1 MKKKGIM
8 MNKLLTGLLLSYFT
22 IGIAHAQT
30 FPGLENDPNNP
41 ENAISV
47 QLPDY
52 NDTTSPPG
60 TIDAK
65 RIVNKDGSLGAQ
77 IPLENPQDQTTQLAD
92 APKPHHM
99 NRSHRNK
106 KNKDIEGAVSNT
118 LAKIVN
124 TATDLAG
131 IASIAGGPA
140 AVAAA
145 SLLPKINENAVKAQT
160 DVEQTML
167 LKNAAINKA
176 NNVVNSINLNSNPV
190 VSSNAVS
197 SNAISST
204 PVQSGTPDSIPVSSY
219 GRF

>member
-1 MKKKGIM
+1 
-8 MNKLLTGLLLSYFT
+8 MNKLLTGLLLSSLT
-22 IGIAHAQT
+22 IGLVHAQT
-30 FPGLENDPNNP
+30 FPSLENDPNNP

-77 IPLENPQDQTTQLAD
+77 MPLDNPQDQTTQLAD
-92 APKPHHM
+92 VPKPHHM
-99 NRSHRNK
+99 HRSHRNK
-106 KNKDIEGAVSNT
+106 KNKDVEGTVNNT

-124 TATDLAG
+124 TATSLAG

-145 SLLPKINENAVKAQT
+145 SLLPKINENAIKAQK
-160 DVEQTML
+160 DVDQTIA
-167 LKNAAINKA
+167 LKNAEINKA
-176 NNVVNSINLNSNPV
+176 NNVLNSINLNANPV
-190 VSSNAVS
+190 VSSNVVT

-204 PVQSGTPDSIPVSSY
+204 PVQAGKPESIPVSSY
-219 GRF
+219 GKF